1 MKKIIIFL
9 FGILSV
15 GYFTAC
21 NELEYPEA
29 GSIADKTPPKA
40 DFGQTVSDTSYQLI
54 SFTNF
59 SISATD
65 YSWDLGNGQTST
77 EKHPSMTYED
87 GRYLVTL
94 TCSDKLGVTSTTS
107 DSVVII
113 KPVGKLQPVLQN
125 PGFDIEGDN
134 SYKDFWTNRDLSGNY
149 NEMQITSSPVES
161 GEKAAKLP
169 SDGSR
174 IGYQDFT
181 VEENTDY
188 IVNFYYTM
196 KTLPAGKLFVDVLDS
211 HVTDPQQLENRTII
225 SQEFA
230 EQTDA
235 NIYTKGQVEF
245 NSGESTRVAIYFHNE
260 GVETRT
266 DTWSIDVK

>member
-1 MKKIIIFL
+1 MKKISILL
-9 FGILSV
+9 FGIISIV
-15 GYFTAC
+15 YFSSC
-21 NELEYPEA
+21 SELEYPEV

-40 DFGQTVSDTSYQLI
+40 AFGYVVSDTSYQEI
-54 SFTNF
+54 AFTNF

-65 YSWDLGNGQTST
+65 YSWDLGNGETST
-77 EKHPSMTYED
+77 EMNPSSRYED

-94 TCSDKLGVTSTTS
+94 TASDKLGVVNTIS
-107 DSVVII
+107 DSLIII
-113 KPVGKLQPVLQN
+113 KPVGKLQPIIQN

-134 SYKDFWTNRDLSGNY
+134 SYKDFWTNRDLSDSY

-169 SDGSR
+169 SAGDR

-196 KTLPAGKLFVDVLDS
+196 KTTPAGSLTVDILDS
-211 HVTDPQQLENRTII
+211 HVTNPVALADRTIATGV
-225 SQEFA
+225 FTD
-230 EQTDA
+230 QTDA

-245 NSGESTRVAIYFHNE
+245 NSGSSTRVAIYFHNE
-260 GVETRT
+260 GVECRT